1 MEGYTK
7 ELLEH
12 SFLAV
17 FLPPNTGYSIERK
30 ELKYLGGID
39 FILLSG
45 SSNTLGLASGVTD
58 MYGAGTDVER
68 RYLISS
74 WNRLSS

>member
-1 MEGYTK
+1 MEGHKNFQSILFTSK
-7 ELLEH
+7 VL
-12 SFLAV
+12 
-17 FLPPNTGYSIERK
+17 LPPNPGYLTERR

-45 SSNTLGLASGVTD
+45 SSNTLGAASGVTD

-74 WNRLSS
+74 WKRLSS

>member
-1 MEGYTK
+1 MEGCTK
-7 ELLEH
+7 ELPDRSLPA
-12 SFLAV
+12 F
-17 FLPPNTGYSIERK
+17 FLPPNPGYSTETRGA
-30 ELKYLGGID
+30 KYLGGID

-74 WNRLSS
+74 

>member
-7 ELLEH
+7 ELLDH
-12 SFLAV
+12 FLPAV
-17 FLPPNTGYSIERK
+17 LLPPNPGYSTERR
-30 ELKYLGGID
+30 EPKYLGGID

-74 WNRLSS
+74 